1 VTRKTPGLDVANG
14 SSRDGI
20 VIPDAPSGEGEV
32 LLTSIDLASF
42 EIYLEMN
49 RELWLAAEA
58 GNIQEM
64 EGILRNNGKVAVNW
78 RNHDG
83 SSALFQAR
91 FYGQD
96 AAVGLLLAHPDI
108 DVNLKDKYGSTP
120 FKVAC
125 SSGRTA
131 CVRLMLKDSRVMV
144 NEHSS
149 NGYSPLVWAAS
160 YGYLD
165 LIRWWI
171 ASGREMDLGEAG
183 NPLVDPILA
192 ARRSERPEVTELLE
206 RFKGDA
212 ARTRHV
218 VRTQLGLVDELAAQI
233 FALVV
238 FFSDGL
244 LQVNDTTPSPAAR
257 FFSISGQLPLEV
269 QMVLCFRLVGPSR
282 KSFTEMRAR
291 WPSGNCQRGSDPPFV
306 P

>member
-1 VTRKTPGLDVANG
+1 
-14 SSRDGI
+14 
-20 VIPDAPSGEGEV
+20 
-32 LLTSIDLASF
+32 
-42 EIYLEMN
+42 MN

-165 LIRWWI
+165 LIRWWKT
-171 ASGREMDLGEAG
+171 SGREMDLGEAG

-192 ARRSERPEVTELLE
+192 ARRSELLE
-206 RFKGDA
+206 
-212 ARTRHV
+212 
-218 VRTQLGLVDELAAQI
+218 I
-233 FALVV
+233 FAASQRHHSVTR
-238 FFSDGL
+238 SQIL
-244 LQVNDTTPSPAAR
+244 LHFWPVTPRSPNGAVLSPR
-257 FFSISGQLPLEV
+257 WSVKEIIHGNESEV
-269 QMVLCFRLVGPSR
+269 AFRELSKR
-282 KSFTEMRAR
+282 I
-291 WPSGNCQRGSDPPFV
+291 
-306 P
+306 